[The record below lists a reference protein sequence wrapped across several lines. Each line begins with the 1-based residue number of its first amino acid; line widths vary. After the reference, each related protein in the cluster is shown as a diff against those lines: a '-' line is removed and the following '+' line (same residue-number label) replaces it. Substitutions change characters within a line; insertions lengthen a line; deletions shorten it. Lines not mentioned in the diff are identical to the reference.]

1 MAPGQLRKNF
11 FDFFEKREH
20 QIVPFSS
27 LIPDDPSVLFTT
39 AGMQQFKLYYLGLAD
54 AFKTVLPALGRAIG
68 SQRATSIQ
76 KCLRT
81 SDIDEVGDE
90 THLTFFEMLGHFSF
104 GPRGKDEPDDFG
116 VGGYFKKA
124 SIYWGYEFI
133 KEVLGLKIDYVSI
146 FGGEDNLL
154 TDEESEKFWQEIKKK
169 KGENF
174 EIKKFGK
181 KDNFWGPAGES
192 GPCGPN
198 TEIYVKGVEIW
209 NAVFNQY
216 EQKKDGSLVLLKNP
230 GVDMG
235 AGFERILA
243 VLKGTTDVYQTDV
256 FKPILDILP
265 DFNLRDR
272 RIIADHLKASVFLI
286 AEGILPSNLER
297 GYVLRRLLRRAILK
311 IKRFDLDDE
320 IYHQLI
326 SRIIEIY
333 KDVYPEIN
341 HQQVI
346 LNVINEEKI
355 KFFSTLNKGLKQIEK
370 LKTINGK
377 LAFDIFQSFGFP
389 LELIIE
395 ETKNYFSLTDEQ
407 KKKITEEFEEELKKH
422 KEISRAGAEKKFGG
436 HGLILNTG
444 EIKAASQE
452 EIQKVIRLHTAT
464 HLLQQA
470 LRDVL
475 GNEVEQRGSD
485 ITVERTR
492 FDFSFSR
499 KMTVEEIKK
508 AEDIVNQ
515 KIKED
520 LPINFQEM
528 SESEAEKTG
537 ALYFFKAKYPGIV
550 KVYYIGSSLASAY
563 SKEFCA
569 GPHVKHT
576 GEIGKFKILKE
587 EAVALG
593 IRRIRAKV
601 E

>member
-1 MAPGQLRKNF
+1 
-11 FDFFEKREH
+11 
-20 QIVPFSS
+20 
-27 LIPDDPSVLFTT
+27 
-39 AGMQQFKLYYLGLAD
+39 
-54 AFKTVLPALGRAIG
+54 
-68 SQRATSIQ
+68 
-76 KCLRT
+76 
-81 SDIDEVGDE
+81 
-90 THLTFFEMLGHFSF
+90 
-104 GPRGKDEPDDFG
+104 
-116 VGGYFKKA
+116 
-124 SIYWGYEFI
+124 
-133 KEVLGLKIDYVSI
+133 
-146 FGGEDNLL
+146 
-154 TDEESEKFWQEIKKK
+154 
-169 KGENF
+169 
-174 EIKKFGK
+174 
-181 KDNFWGPAGES
+181 
-192 GPCGPN
+192 
-198 TEIYVKGVEIW
+198 
-209 NAVFNQY
+209 
-216 EQKKDGSLVLLKNP
+216 
-230 GVDMG
+230 
-235 AGFERILA
+235 
-243 VLKGTTDVYQTDV
+243 
-256 FKPILDILP
+256 
-265 DFNLRDR
+265 
-272 RIIADHLKASVFLI
+272 
-286 AEGILPSNLER
+286 
-297 GYVLRRLLRRAILK
+297 
-311 IKRFDLDDE
+311 
-320 IYHQLI
+320 
-326 SRIIEIY
+326 
-333 KDVYPEIN
+333 
-341 HQQVI
+341 VI